1 MKRNN
6 HRKRY
11 FLVIKKY
18 DFQNEKKKSIEVL
31 GDALAETSQ
40 NIEQKKKGRKSE

>member
-18 DFQNEKKKSIEVL
+18 DFQNEKKKINRS
-31 GDALAETSQ
+31 A
-40 NIEQKKKGRKSE
+40 GRCPCRNLPKYRAKEKR